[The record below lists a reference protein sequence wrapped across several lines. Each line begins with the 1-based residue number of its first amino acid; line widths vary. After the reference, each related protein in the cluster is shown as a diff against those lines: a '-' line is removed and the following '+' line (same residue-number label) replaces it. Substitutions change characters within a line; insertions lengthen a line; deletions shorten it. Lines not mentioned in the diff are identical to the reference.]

1 MAETL
6 PVAAAPQST
15 APKWKIWHTLGIIA
29 IIAAAVLVLLLI
41 PLAYRLWSWL
51 GTMVLLTGSGL
62 VASHG
67 VTGYWRGLLIDQR
80 NRISLSRLQASLWT
94 LVTSTSYAAAAMFN
108 LRFGQSDPLMIAIPT
123 GIWALMGISA
133 TSLVGTPL
141 IQNYKQNQNHNE
153 DEKTKTLNQLSAQ
166 HVDTSQID
174 NAGRLL
180 VNNSPADAKWAD
192 LFRGE
197 EVGNAAQIDLGKT
210 QLFYFTSILV
220 SVYTVTLGALF
231 AHPLAI
237 GSFPDLNQGI
247 LTLLGITNGA
257 YLTNK
262 AVPHSKNPDSG

>member
-6 PVAAAPQST
+6 PIAATPQST

-29 IIAAAVLVLLLI
+29 IIAAVVLVLLLI
-41 PLAYRLWSWL
+41 PLVYRLWSWL
-51 GTMVLLTGSGL
+51 GTMFLLTGSGL

-94 LVTSTSYAAAAMFN
+94 LVTSSSYASAALFN
-108 LRFGQSDPLMIAIPT
+108 IRFGQSDPLMIAIPA
-123 GIWALMGISA
+123 GIWVLMGISA

-141 IQNYKQNQNHNE
+141 IHNYKQNQDPN
-153 DEKTKTLNQLSAQ
+153 DEETTKTLTQLSAQ
-166 HVDTSQID
+166 HVDTNLLD
-174 NAGRLL
+174 TAGRLL
-180 VNNSPADAKWAD
+180 VNKSPADAKWTD

-220 SVYTVTLGALF
+220 SVYAVTLGSLF
-231 AHPLAI
+231 AHPLAVI
-237 GSFPDLNQGI
+237 SSFPDLNQGI

-262 AVPHSKNPDSG
+262 AVPHSTS

>member
-6 PVAAAPQST
+6 PIATAPQST

-29 IIAAAVLVLLLI
+29 IIAAIVLVLLLI

-51 GTMVLLTGSGL
+51 GTMFLLTGSGL

-94 LVTSTSYAAAAMFN
+94 LVTSSSYASAALFN
-108 LRFGQSDPLMIAIPT
+108 IRFGQSDPLMIAIPA
-123 GIWALMGISA
+123 GIWVLMGISA

-141 IQNYKQNQNHNE
+141 IQNYKQNQDANE
-153 DEKTKTLNQLSAQ
+153 EETAKTLSQLSAQ
-166 HVDTSQID
+166 RVNTNQLEP
-174 NAGRLL
+174 AGRLL
-180 VNNSPADAKWAD
+180 VNKSPADAKWAD

-220 SVYTVTLGALF
+220 SVYTITLGSLF
-231 AHPLAI
+231 AHPLAVI
-237 GSFPDLNQGI
+237 SSFPDLNQGI
-247 LTLLGITNGA
+247 LTLLGISNGA

-262 AVPHSKNPDSG
+262 AVPHSTSTS